1 MYVCCAFCKFFPV
14 HLLAPIAKIFNRQL
28 NFDQQFWIEIRDEMD
43 SASNF
48 FSHILPPRG
57 QFRRPNVECGSK
69 SAIIGENLWKYSWS
83 HQELPSHSPL
93 IPLYS
98 LSRETRFSL
107 RGGTIKPP
115 PHASHIHDGGDED
128 GDNEDDDDDDYNIN
142 NIMITSIKL
151 WVSIIVISQSHITQV
166 LTTGVTE
173 WVRERNKG
181 RQWLDQG
188 KIRIFF
194 KCQSNFSFFSGD
206 LSLWCALCIVVHR
219 ETISFKKTIQGSF
232 SHLIL
237 KIFAKKVLYLW
248 WKQLV
253 FSISGLDYAFLHQ
266 IFKTGLIGFQKLMG
280 YFGEAYV
287 NIFNEIE
294 ISCNIIFSLQ
304 PKKNLLWMYF

>member
-1 MYVCCAFCKFFPV
+1 MYVCCAFCKFFTV

-83 HQELPSHSPL
+83 HQELPYHSPL

-181 RQWLDQG
+181 RQWLDLG

-194 KCQSNFSFFSGD
+194 PCSNVNQISSFFLVTSPCD
-206 LSLWCALCIVVHR
+206 VHCALWCTEKLFHLRKQSR
-219 ETISFKKTIQGSF
+219 E
-232 SHLIL
+232 
-237 KIFAKKVLYLW
+237 
-248 WKQLV
+248 
-253 FSISGLDYAFLHQ
+253 AFL
-266 IFKTGLIGFQKLMG
+266 IW
-280 YFGEAYV
+280 
-287 NIFNEIE
+287 
-294 ISCNIIFSLQ
+294 S
-304 PKKNLLWMYF
+304 